1 MTYMTHHLLL
11 CDSYAEMPKDTKNT
25 ISHRK
30 RALEKL
36 RTYIE
41 DNLHLLAA
49 AEGEQLAGEKKSRVD
64 TTEDQA
70 DKPAQ

>member
-1 MTYMTHHLLL
+1 
-11 CDSYAEMPKDTKNT
+11 MPKDTKNT

-64 TTEDQA
+64 TTGDQA

>member
-1 MTYMTHHLLL
+1 
-11 CDSYAEMPKDTKNT
+11 MPKETKNT

-36 RTYIE
+36 KAYVE

-49 AEGEQLAGEKKSRVD
+49 AEGEELAGEKKSKVD
-64 TTEDQA
+64 GQE
-70 DKPAQ
+70 